1 MWKSTSAPVLWTLLT
16 VLLLTACQPI
26 RPDQDA
32 SADTEQTTAAAAE
45 QTEPSQGETQ
55 EEKSED
61 AAVFDFGLD

>member
-45 QTEPSQGETQ
+45 
-55 EEKSED
+55 
-61 AAVFDFGLD
+61 